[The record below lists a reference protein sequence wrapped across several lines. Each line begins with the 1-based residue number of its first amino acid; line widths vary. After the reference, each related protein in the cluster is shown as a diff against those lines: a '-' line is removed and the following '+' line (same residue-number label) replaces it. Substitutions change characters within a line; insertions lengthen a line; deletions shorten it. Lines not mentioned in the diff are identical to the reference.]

1 MSDSDAVSHCEE
13 GDSSTTQAEL
23 KHRLS
28 VLEQEKNELQL
39 MLDMAIEHS
48 DTILDS
54 LRQENQTLL
63 LQLKRVAASDVQLQ
77 SDEPSTIEDPF
88 QRVVEA
94 LPMGVMLARIVD
106 GQLVYGNSASCE
118 LLGIS
123 TQTLGER
130 KITDFCRDSTECQPL
145 VAAMVN
151 QQPFQA
157 ELCLHSSDGNT
168 FTARVSLHPV
178 VFQAEPVALTVIQ
191 PALGQ

>member
-1 MSDSDAVSHCEE
+1 MSDSDAVSHCED
-13 GDSSTTQAEL
+13 GGNSTTQAEL

-54 LRQENQTLL
+54 LRQENQALL
-63 LQLKRVAASDVQLQ
+63 LQLQRVAASDVQPLP
-77 SDEPSTIEDPF
+77 DEPSTIDPF
-88 QRVVEA
+88 QWVVEA

-106 GQLVYGNSASCE
+106 GQLIYGNSASCE
-118 LLGIS
+118 LLGVS
-123 TQTLGER
+123 SQTLGEH
-130 KITDFCRDSTECQPL
+130 KITDFCRDSTECEPL

-151 QQPFQA
+151 QQPFWA
-157 ELCLHSSDGNT
+157 DLCLHSAHGRP

-178 VFQAEPVALTVIQ
+178 MFQAEPVALTVIQ